1 MSDRIEPDRPDEPDE
16 VTYREDVEETRYD
29 ATDDDAV
36 GVAAA
41 RDRFGGL
48 DVPASLAGMLVALA
62 LLLLL
67 AGLASAAIGAIAFQ
81 TGLEGNQEELSVGAL
96 ITAGVVILLA
106 FLFGGWAA
114 GRMARYNGAL
124 NGFMV
129 AFWFVLLSVALAVL
143 GAIAGNAYN
152 LFDDLRVAQASL
164 PDWFSTD
171 DITTGAIISSI
182 AFAVLMVLGAILG
195 GIWGTRMHRAADRT
209 IADTRSGGISGDRR
223 VVERRVR

>member
-1 MSDRIEPDRPDEPDE
+1 MSDHVEPERPDEHHE
-16 VTYREDVEETRYD
+16 VTHREGVDEIRD
-29 ATDDDAV
+29 GDILDDDIDRTV
-36 GVAAA
+36 GVDAA

-81 TGLEGNQEELSVGAL
+81 TGVEGNQEELSVGAL

-129 AFWFVLLSVALAVL
+129 AFWFVLLSIALAVL
-143 GAIAGNAYN
+143 GAIAGNTYN

-209 IADTRSGGISGDRR
+209 IADTRPGGISGDRR
-223 VVERRVR
+223 A